1 MNNYNMVYFGNY
13 IDWDLVIGFLS
24 MHLVTWLL
32 FLVMLTNYVKTSNVH
47 ASNAE
52 RIERKEVLKVSVLM
66 FCSYALMIP
75 IEYVVTRLDFSSPYF
90 PYTVYLLLD
99 HFTVLFLCLV
109 IGIYSDKG
117 RLCKHYVFFG
127 LLCNSALFA
136 FIQIDLLLMY
146 NHYKSMEPWWFW
158 SVFTI
163 GINFFDAVMILV
175 LLSCRDIL
183 LLHKLESQFL
193 ARRSKKLRVGELK

>member
-1 MNNYNMVYFGNY
+1 MVYFGNY
-13 IDWDLVIGFLS
+13 IDWDLVTGFLS

-52 RIERKEVLKVSVLM
+52 RAERKEILKVSFLM

-75 IEYVVTRLDFSSPYF
+75 IEYVVTLLDFSSHYF

-99 HFTVLFLCLV
+99 LFTVLLLCFV
-109 IGIYSDKG
+109 MHIRSEKG
-117 RLCKHYVFFG
+117 QLCKRYVVFS
-127 LLCNSALFA
+127 LLCNSTLFIL
-136 FIQIDLLLMY
+136 IQIDLLLMY
-146 NHYKSMEPWWFW
+146 NHYKAMDPWWFW

-163 GINFFDAVMILV
+163 GINFFDAVMILAC
-175 LLSCRDIL
+175 LLYTSPSPRDRQ
-183 LLHKLESQFL
+183 KSRMPSS
-193 ARRSKKLRVGELK
+193 A

>member
-1 MNNYNMVYFGNY
+1 MNNYDMVYFGNY
-13 IDWDLVIGFLS
+13 IDWDMVTGFLS

-52 RIERKEVLKVSVLM
+52 RTERKEVLTVSVLM

-75 IEYVVTRLDFSSPYF
+75 IEYVVTLFDFSSYYF

-99 HFTVLFLCLV
+99 LFTVLFLCFV
-109 IGIYSDKG
+109 MRIRSEKG
-117 RLCKHYVFFG
+117 QLCKHYVVFG

-136 FIQIDLLLMY
+136 LIQIDLLLMY
-146 NHYKSMEPWWFW
+146 NHYKTMEPWWFW

-163 GINFFDAVMILV
+163 GINFFDGLMILV
-175 LLSCRDIL
+175 LLINKDVVL
-183 LLHKLESQFL
+183 LE
-193 ARRSKKLRVGELK
+193 RSDKRLKKQHY

>member
-1 MNNYNMVYFGNY
+1 MKNYDMVYFGNY
-13 IDWDLVIGFLS
+13 IDWDLVTGFLS

-52 RIERKEVLKVSVLM
+52 RAERKEILKVSFLM

-75 IEYVVTRLDFSSPYF
+75 IEYVVTLLDFSSHYF

-99 HFTVLFLCLV
+99 LFTVLLLCFV
-109 IGIYSDKG
+109 MHIRSEKG
-117 RLCKHYVFFG
+117 QLCKRYVVFS
-127 LLCNSALFA
+127 LLCNSTLFIL
-136 FIQIDLLLMY
+136 IQIDLLLMY
-146 NHYKSMEPWWFW
+146 NHYKAMDPWWFW

-163 GINFFDAVMILV
+163 GINFFDAVMILALLIPKDLLMLNRLFLNRKRVKVV
-175 LLSCRDIL
+175 L
-183 LLHKLESQFL
+183 
-193 ARRSKKLRVGELK
+193 